1 MSNRINDAAH
11 ALLHRRTEQ
20 QPALL
25 DAATAP
31 QDLVEA
37 YAVHTALLALLT
49 DSGAGAQIGWKV
61 GFTNDAAQARH
72 GATEPVFAGLFSFLL
87 IGEVLGLKQV
97 LGCLLILAGMV
108 VAEVSSKA
116 RDGRDSRDARD
127 RGSGETGRHR
137 LCSWG
142 LLMELTY
149 GVLSLWILSI

>member
-72 GATEPVFAGLFSFLL
+72 RTLGDVAGNLHLTGEMEHVGKQPCRGQRRGIEL
-87 IGEVLGLKQV
+87 ACVNVCLRLVEQRGEVVEHVHESRRAGGIHGEGHGLSCWMK
-97 LGCLLILAGMV
+97 
-108 VAEVSSKA
+108 
-116 RDGRDSRDARD
+116 
-127 RGSGETGRHR
+127 
-137 LCSWG
+137 
-142 LLMELTY
+142 
-149 GVLSLWILSI
+149 